1 MALVALS
8 CARFGYQSGM
18 DRADREPGPAAA
30 RDRPLAETV
39 LAIAAVTLLTMAVA
53 WLGRGTPL
61 DAYVHL
67 AVGVL
72 FLVAALQL
80 AQRQPSG
87 IERYGL
93 ALGGLLEPP
102 GDAPEGALGSLLDL
116 VRAVF
121 RALPSGLRE
130 TAFALLVALVVF
142 PPFILGFYAWHGP
155 DRTFV
160 LTLPDDLPA
169 YVLTQLLVVG
179 LPEEALFRGY
189 AQSRLHEAFSERVR
203 VLGAELSPR
212 ALVLQAA
219 LFALIHFAVDAEP
232 ARLAVFFPGLLF
244 GWMRAVRGGIG
255 AAIVFHASCNLLGAV
270 LARGWL

>member
-1 MALVALS
+1 
-8 CARFGYQSGM
+8 M
-18 DRADREPGPAAA
+18 DRAEPATP
-30 RDRPLAETV
+30 DRPLAETL
-39 LAIAAVTLLTMAVA
+39 LAFAAITAVTVAVA

-67 AVGVL
+67 AVGML

-93 ALGGLLEPP
+93 TLSGLLEPP
-102 GDAPEGALGSLLDL
+102 REAPDGALASLIDL
-116 VRAVF
+116 GRAVVRAV
-121 RALPSGLRE
+121 PSGLRE
-130 TAFALLVALVVF
+130 LGFAAAVALVVF
-142 PPFILGFYAWHGP
+142 PPFIVGFRLWHGP
-155 DRTFV
+155 DHPFV
-160 LTLPDDLPA
+160 LSLPSDLPA
-169 YVLTQLLVVG
+169 YVLTQLLVVA

-189 AQSRLHEAFSERVR
+189 TQSRLHEAFKERVR

-219 LFALIHFAVDAEP
+219 LFALIHFAVEAHP
-232 ARLAVFFPGLLF
+232 ARLAVFFPALLF
-244 GWMRAVRGGIG
+244 GWMRARRGGIG
-255 AAIVFHASCNLLGAV
+255 AALVFHAACNLLGDV

>member
-1 MALVALS
+1 
-8 CARFGYQSGM
+8 M
-18 DRADREPGPAAA
+18 DRADGSA

-39 LAIAAVTLLTMAVA
+39 LAVAAVTLVTVVIA

-80 AQRQPSG
+80 SQRQPDG

-93 ALGGLLEPP
+93 SLGGLLEPP
-102 GDAPEGALGSLLDL
+102 KDAPQGPLGSLIDL
-116 VRAVF
+116 GRALLG
-121 RALPSGLRE
+121 ALPSALRE
-130 TAFALLVALVVF
+130 LGFAALVALVVF
-142 PPFILGFYAWHGP
+142 PPFVFGFYAWHGP
-155 DRTFV
+155 DHPFV
-160 LTLPDDLPA
+160 LTLPNDLPA

-189 AQSRLHEAFSERVR
+189 AQSRLHEAFPERLR

-219 LFALIHFAVDAEP
+219 LFALIHFAVEAHP
-232 ARLAVFFPGLLF
+232 ARLAVFFPALLF
-244 GWMRAVRGGIG
+244 GWLRAKRGGIG
-255 AAIVFHASCNLLGAV
+255 AAIAFHAACNLLGDV

>member
-1 MALVALS
+1 
-8 CARFGYQSGM
+8 M
-18 DRADREPGPAAA
+18 DRAKDRAQQGGA

-39 LAIAAVTLLTMAVA
+39 LAITAITLVTVAIA

-80 AQRQPSG
+80 AQRQPDG

-93 ALGGLLEPP
+93 SLGGLLH
-102 GDAPEGALGSLLDL
+102 APEQPPDGALASLIDL
-116 VRAVF
+116 ARAVL
-121 RALPSGLRE
+121 RAVPSALRE
-130 TAFALLVALVVF
+130 LGFTALVVLLVF
-142 PPFILGFYAWHGP
+142 PPFIFGFYAWHGP
-155 DRTFV
+155 DHPFV
-160 LTLPDDLPA
+160 LTLPNDLPG

-189 AQSRLHEAFSERVR
+189 AQSRLHEAFPERVR
-203 VLGAELSPR
+203 VLGASLSPR
-212 ALVLQAA
+212 ALVVQAM
-219 LFALIHFAVDAEP
+219 LFALIHFAVEVHP
-232 ARLAVFFPGLLF
+232 ARLAVFFPALLF
-244 GWMRAVRGGIG
+244 GWMRAKRGGIG
-255 AAIVFHASCNLLGAV
+255 AAIAFHAACNLLGDV

>member
-1 MALVALS
+1 
-8 CARFGYQSGM
+8 M
-18 DRADREPGPAAA
+18 DRADRGAHEPAPP
-30 RDRPLAETV
+30 RDRPLAETLV
-39 LAIAAVTLLTMAVA
+39 ATGAVTLITVAIA

-80 AQRQPSG
+80 AQRQPNG

-93 ALGGLLEPP
+93 ALGGMLEPP
-102 GDAPEGALGSLLDL
+102 SEAPQGALASLVDL
-116 VRAVF
+116 GRAAL

-130 TAFALLVALVVF
+130 LGFAAVVALIVF
-142 PPFILGFYAWHGP
+142 PPFVFGFRWWHGP
-155 DRTFV
+155 DHPFV
-160 LTLPDDLPA
+160 LSLPTDLPA

-189 AQSRLHEAFSERVR
+189 VQSRLHEAFPERVR
-203 VLGAELSPR
+203 LLGAELSVR
-212 ALVLQAA
+212 ALVLQAV
-219 LFALIHFAVDAEP
+219 LFALIHFAVEAHP
-232 ARLAVFFPGLLF
+232 ARLAVFFPALLF
-244 GWMRAVRGGIG
+244 GWMRAKRGGIG
-255 AAIVFHASCNLLGAV
+255 AAIVFHAACNLLGDV

>member
-1 MALVALS
+1 
-8 CARFGYQSGM
+8 M
-18 DRADREPGPAAA
+18 DRADHADQ

-39 LAIAAVTLLTMAVA
+39 LAIGAVTLLTVVIA

-80 AQRQPSG
+80 AQRQPGG

-102 GDAPEGALGSLLDL
+102 NEAPEGALGSLLDL
-116 VRAVF
+116 GRALV

-130 TAFALLVALVVF
+130 IGYALLVALLVF

-155 DRTFV
+155 DHAFV

-189 AQSRLHEAFSERVR
+189 AQSRLHEAFPERVR
-203 VLGAELSPR
+203 VLGAELSLR

-219 LFALIHFAVDAEP
+219 LFALIHFAVEAEP

-244 GWMRAVRGGIG
+244 GWMRAARGGIG
-255 AAIVFHASCNLLGAV
+255 AAIVFHALCNLLGAI